1 MAQDLTV
8 NIKTTSDVPQAMEKA
23 KAATNGF
30 NKQVEDIG
38 KKFSTS
44 FKDIFLSFL
53 GPMALLTGA
62 IALIGKLIAD
72 NQKRQEEANQSAIDG
87 SNKLM
92 SAEDRYYARKREKE
106 EQSKQ
111 DIEEAKEQRITTTRE
126 FLQNDPRAAEI
137 FGKDVLETQRKRSWI
152 GMKVLADVAEKPNV
166 QEKVFKII
174 AQDIK
179 NNPEAGDAISG
190 DGKSDTFK
198 GPQGFSSVVGVG
210 ANPVMEAMTKQ
221 LEEQQKQTALL
232 EKIANGSNGVP
243 DDFTKNPHRDGYGD
257 QM

>member
-62 IALIGKLIAD
+62 ISLIGKLIAD
-72 NQKRQEEANQSAIDG
+72 NQKKQEEANQSAIDG

-106 EQSKQ
+106 EKSKE
-111 DIEEAKEQRITTTRE
+111 DTEEAKEQRLTTTRE
-126 FLQNDPRAAEI
+126 FLQNDPRAAELDPHI
-137 FGKDVLETQRKRSWI
+137 KDFQSGKKGFVQRFGLEPFVKNPKI
-152 GMKVLADVAEKPNV
+152 
-166 QEKVFKII
+166 QEQVFKII
-174 AQDIK
+174 AEDIK
-179 NNPEAGDAISG
+179 NNPEAGDAVSG

-210 ANPVMEAMTKQ
+210 ANPVMEAMNKQ